1 MLHSSYS
8 NMLPMKYNEILAKS
22 DPRKTL
28 IEHTEDCFQ
37 KLVLVLQWKEHL
49 IEKVIVKHGI
59 SKTLLLQR
67 LFLTVAF
74 HDIGKTNEA
83 FQAKIRGDGPKQ
95 MESHALVS
103 VPFLY
108 QLIKEKPL
116 FKIEDEP
123 FYPECLAVVSHH
135 SRVRKEMFPGY
146 EKMKITYTD
155 EAFYQRFFTMVNE
168 WAIKLCIPGWQN
180 ISFEQEMLQPNPKLL
195 FYKEILQPVLEA
207 DAVDINLKGRDVFLL
222 IKSVLHHAD
231 WLASSGNHSYRYAAQ
246 EDAQSI
252 TMHMKKRIPE
262 FEGWQDFQ
270 QEAAQAAKN
279 IFVQIPTG
287 QGKTEAAVLWASSR
301 REPQKILFLLP
312 TMVTTNKMR
321 KRLLEL
327 FGSDE
332 VVGLSHGTAQYVLK
346 KEAEEVHETENL
358 RQHYLYNR
366 SFFKPVTVATVD
378 QLIYSFFNWG
388 YWVLTSAAAYNASI
402 VIDEIHVYDAYT
414 FGLLLESIT
423 CIKPYNSR
431 FAIMSA
437 SLPAVLK
444 EELEKILPDCTLI
457 NEPAFDEKQRHIL
470 QIHEHFIEDE
480 VSNII
485 ADFKSGKK
493 VLIVCNT
500 ILKAREIYEAVTDIV
515 PIEKRML
522 YHSQFI
528 LNDKKHKETLLE
540 EISGIEGGFLAVCT
554 QIVEVSL
561 DIDFDTLYTE
571 NAPIDALIQRLGR
584 VNRKGVISKRLM
596 GVSYA
601 QVIITRESE
610 KSRKYVY
617 KAVSTILEQTFYRL
631 QNLIQE
637 KAGCLTER
645 DFKQLVDDIYTR
657 ENLGEAY
664 FKEIEEGRKL
674 IKALWKT
681 HLRYLF
687 TLTADEAK
695 LEKISSRQSDYI
707 TVEAIPMRYFLD
719 NDLEQMAVN
728 KQFDALRE
736 FVLKVPLYLAKQNS
750 TRKIGETDIFIIDLA
765 YDDDKGLQLRPD
777 DSNFS

>member
-1 MLHSSYS
+1 
-8 NMLPMKYNEILAKS
+8 MKYKEILAKGE
-22 DPRKTL
+22 PPKTL
-28 IEHTEDCFQ
+28 IEHTEECFQ
-37 KLVLVLQWKEHL
+37 KLEMVLQWKALL
-49 IEKVIVKHGI
+49 IEKIAQRCRLEK
-59 SKTLLLQR
+59 SLLLQR

-83 FQAKIRGDGPKQ
+83 FQAKVRGDGPKTL
-95 MESHALVS
+95 ESHALVS

-108 QLIKEKPL
+108 QLIMDKPL
-116 FKIEDEP
+116 LRIDEVP
-123 FYPECLAVVSHH
+123 FYPECLAIVSHH
-135 SRVRKEMFPGY
+135 SLLRKEMFEGY
-146 EKMKITYTD
+146 EKMKVVYPD
-155 EAFYQRFFTMVNE
+155 EDFFHQFFSMVNA
-168 WAIKLCIPGWQN
+168 WAEKL
-180 ISFEQEMLQPNPKLL
+180 SFPNWKDITFQPEMRHPEPFRLFRKEVLQP
-195 FYKEILQPVLEA
+195 FLEM
-207 DAVDINLKGRDVFLL
+207 DTVDINMNSRDVFLL
-222 IKSVLHHAD
+222 IKSVLHYSD
-231 WLASSGNHSYRYAAQ
+231 WLASSGNHKYQYAAK
-246 EDAQSI
+246 EDKVAI
-252 TMHMKKRIPE
+252 EAAMRKRLPQFADWE
-262 FEGWQDFQ
+262 DFQ
-270 QEAAQAAKN
+270 KKAAQVEQHL
-279 IFVQIPTG
+279 FVQIPTG
-287 QGKTEAAVLWASSR
+287 QGKTEAGVLWAVHRQS
-301 REPQKILFLLP
+301 PQKILFLLP

-321 KRLLEL
+321 QRMLEL
-327 FGSDE
+327 FGSND
-332 VVGLSHGTAQYVLK
+332 VVGLSHGTAQYFLR
-346 KEAEEVHETENL
+346 KEAEEVQETENL

-366 SFFKPVTVATVD
+366 SFFKPITVATVD

-388 YWVLTSAAAYNASI
+388 YWVLTGAAAYNASI

-414 FGLLLESIT
+414 FGLLLEAIA

-444 EELEKILPDCTLI
+444 EELEKILPEYTLI

-470 QIHEHFIEDE
+470 RIREHFIEDE
-480 VSNII
+480 IQNII

-493 VLIVCNT
+493 VLVVCNT
-500 ILKAREIYEAVTDIV
+500 ILKAREVYEAIVDSV
-515 PIEKRML
+515 PIGKRIL

-528 LNDKKHKETLLE
+528 LKDKKNKETILE
-540 EISGIEGGFLAVCT
+540 EIIGIEGGFLAVCT

-561 DIDFDTLYTE
+561 DIDFDALYTE

-584 VNRKGVISKRLM
+584 VNRKGVISTRLP
-596 GVSYA
+596 GILHA

-610 KSRKYVY
+610 KSRKFVY

-637 KAGCLTER
+637 KAGCLTEL

-674 IKALWKT
+674 IKALLKT

-707 TVEAIPMRYFLD
+707 TVEAIPIRYFLD

-750 TRKIGETDIFIIDLA
+750 TRKLGETDIFIIDLA
-765 YDDDKGLQLRPD
+765 YDCNKGLQIKPD